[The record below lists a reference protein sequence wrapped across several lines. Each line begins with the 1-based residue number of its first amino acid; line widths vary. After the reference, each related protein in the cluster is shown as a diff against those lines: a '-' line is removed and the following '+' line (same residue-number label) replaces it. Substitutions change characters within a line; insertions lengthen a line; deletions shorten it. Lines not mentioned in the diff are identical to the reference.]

1 MRHFLN
7 FPLIVTMKTTAN
19 TAISIK
25 PKSGDARISKAQK
38 LFNKQIKQIEQ
49 LRQYLK
55 NLQDVI
61 TLYQQ
66 RHASAYIPAFEAFNQ
81 HRIQLVILL
90 DQALAEKKFTKGE
103 KNKLVHLVSDIS
115 GELLG
120 HEDNP
125 EIRAIFDRHNDVSFD
140 QQEEEDQEMFKEM
153 MEAMLGRPVE
163 GELDLRDPEA
173 IMRMMSEKAQEA
185 LDQEAAQAKPNNKKK
200 TAKQIAKEEK
210 LLEDEKK
217 VSQSIR
223 EVYRKLASALHPDR
237 EPDEAER
244 QRKTDLM
251 QRVNVAY
258 DKLDL
263 LALLELQ
270 LEIEQIDQ
278 HAIAAI
284 SEEKLKHYNQ
294 ILAEQAEELGME
306 IAAAEFHFTMQYP
319 ELDAEPWF
327 VGTVVAE
334 LDQVISDIQD
344 ATESLAQDLIN
355 FKEVKNLKTFLK
367 TVRLQRKPV
376 DDFDDFF

>member
-1 MRHFLN
+1 
-7 FPLIVTMKTTAN
+7 
-19 TAISIK
+19 
-25 PKSGDARISKAQK
+25 
-38 LFNKQIKQIEQ
+38 
-49 LRQYLK
+49 
-55 NLQDVI
+55 LQDVI
-61 TLYQQ
+61 TSYQQ
-66 RHASAYIPAFEAFNQ
+66 RHASAYLPAFDAFNQ
-81 HRIQLVILL
+81 HRTQLVILL
-90 DQALAEKKFTKGE
+90 DEALAQKKFTASE
-103 KNKLVHLVSDIS
+103 KNKLVQLISNIS

-120 HEDNP
+120 HDDNP
-125 EIRAIFDRHNDVSFD
+125 EIRAIFDRHNEVSFD
-140 QQEEEDQEMFKEM
+140 QQVEEDQEMLKEM
-153 MEAMLGRPVE
+153 MEAMLGMPVDA
-163 GELDLRDPEA
+163 ELDLRDPET
-173 IMRMMSEKAQEA
+173 IMRMMAEKAQEA
-185 LDQEAAQAKPNNKKK
+185 QEAMNQEAAQAKPRKK

-319 ELDAEPWF
+319 ELDEEPWF
-327 VGTVVAE
+327 VGTVIAE
-334 LDQVISDIQD
+334 LDEKIGDIQY
-344 ATESLAQDLIN
+344 ATESLEQDLIS
-355 FKEVKNLKTFLK
+355 FKEVKNLKAFLK
-367 TVRLQRKPV
+367 TIRLQRKPV
-376 DDFDDFF
+376 ADFGDFFEGIATVVNKLNDS